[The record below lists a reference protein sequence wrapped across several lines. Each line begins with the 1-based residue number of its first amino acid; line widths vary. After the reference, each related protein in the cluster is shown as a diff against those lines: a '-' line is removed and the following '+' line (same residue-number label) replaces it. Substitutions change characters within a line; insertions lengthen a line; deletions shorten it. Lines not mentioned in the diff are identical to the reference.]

1 VIGREGNINDLF
13 LDHLS
18 PRDGL
23 YGLGKPLYCLHT
35 VQASYCSKNDLQI
48 HGPQPSMM
56 FFDDLK
62 QPRRPAFRVTVR
74 QLLSLGIVL
83 MAGCG
88 ATKSFTA
95 TEQLLMSDAVDSTL
109 SKMDFRA
116 ISGHKVF
123 LDTTYVLAAGKVIP
137 GVAMPVN
144 LVNSDYVI
152 SGLRQQLTAAGCM
165 LVDSKDAAE
174 IICEA
179 RCGALGT
186 DGHSVTYGIPANN
199 FLSGASSIIPGTPT
213 LPTIPE
219 LSVAKREMKSA
230 AAKVSVFAYDR
241 ETREPLWQSGIA
253 QAGSSARDTW
263 ILGVGPLQYGNIYK
277 GTRFAG
283 KRIQPFKAKSDES
296 QLAQRPNGVD
306 HRSSYLFAHRLFGK
320 DLKSEAVAEVQANGE
335 SKNNAGSPVRLSS
348 TDSNVPA
355 VSR

>member
-1 VIGREGNINDLF
+1 MHLFHLARQMPLIFQSAFACVLF
-13 LDHLS
+13 LLAIAT
-18 PRDGL
+18 P
-23 YGLGKPLYCLHT
+23 
-35 VQASYCSKNDLQI
+35 
-48 HGPQPSMM
+48 
-56 FFDDLK
+56 
-62 QPRRPAFRVTVR
+62 
-74 QLLSLGIVL
+74 
-83 MAGCG
+83 GCG
-88 ATKSFTA
+88 TTKSFTA

-123 LDTTYVLAAGKVIP
+123 LDTQYVVGAGKVIP

-165 LVDSKDAAE
+165 LVDTREQAD

-186 DGHSVTYGIPANN
+186 DGHSMIYGLPASN
-199 FLSGASSIIPGTPT
+199 FLSSAATVIPGSPS

-219 LSVAKREMKSA
+219 ISVAKREMKSA

-253 QAGSSARDTW
+253 QAGSNARDTW
-263 ILGVGPLQYGNIYK
+263 ILGIGPLQYGTIYN

-283 KRIQPFKAKSDES
+283 KRIRNRIFSPEEP
-296 QLAQRPNGVD
+296 QLAVYSNGID
-306 HRSSYLFAHRLFGK
+306 HRKNYLFANKLFNQN
-320 DLKSEAVAEVQANGE
+320 DRPDAIAEAKPPTNSPPKINLSDQP
-335 SKNNAGSPVRLSS
+335 NNTLVR
-348 TDSNVPA
+348 
-355 VSR
+355 

>member
-1 VIGREGNINDLF
+1 MHPFRF
-13 LDHLS
+13 PRHS
-18 PRDGL
+18 PRIF
-23 YGLGKPLYCLHT
+23 H
-35 VQASYCSKNDLQI
+35 S
-48 HGPQPSMM
+48 
-56 FFDDLK
+56 
-62 QPRRPAFRVTVR
+62 AFAYLVAFA
-74 QLLSLGIVL
+74 I
-83 MAGCG
+83 AIPGCG
-88 ATKSFTA
+88 TTKSFTA

-116 ISGHKVF
+116 ISGYKVF
-123 LDTTYVLAAGKVIP
+123 LDTQYVVGAGKVIP

-165 LVDSKDAAE
+165 LVDTREIAD

-186 DGHSVTYGIPANN
+186 DGHSMIYGLPASN
-199 FLSGASSIIPGTPT
+199 FLSSAASVIPGSPS

-219 LSVAKREMKSA
+219 ISVAKREMKSA

-263 ILGVGPLQYGNIYK
+263 ILGVGPLQYGNIYN

-283 KRIQPFKAKSDES
+283 KRIRNRIVSPEEPQIA
-296 QLAQRPNGVD
+296 LHANGVD
-306 HRSSYLFAHRLFGK
+306 HRKNYLFANKLFSKK
-320 DLKSEAVAEVQANGE
+320 DSVESIAGAEPQAN
-335 SKNNAGSPVRLSS
+335 SVPKIKISDQPSTTTVR
-348 TDSNVPA
+348 
-355 VSR
+355 